1 MAPKKATKQTRVQ
14 AKASQSNKVL
24 TGPKGSKPQATTNTQ
39 LVRQGDKTTTTGP
52 KRGGVMSKTS
62 RPSKPVGTKGINS
75 KNPLMSAKGKPVP
88 MDSKNWPKGTERW
101 AESTSK
107 AGKQGKPV
115 GGTTPRALPPAGGT
129 SGRVAATSSRRS
141 AAEAK
146 LQRAAQGTRSNV
158 MRSRGPAAAPAKAP
172 QAPKPSMR
180 SRVGGAVRGAADRAG
195 AQSSAVRSATRAAQN
210 APQAIRRAAAGA
222 ANRAGAQAGP
232 SGRNLMRTISKG
244 VSGGMTA
251 RAMLSG
257 IGKGSIPAMVAKEA
271 LTARNTAD
279 GTLSAAIARGD
290 YRPSRFTNAR
300 AAAFKKAAAIKGS
313 PVVGAG
319 KAKAA
324 GSSSKAKA
332 SSSGGS
338 KMSTAQSFDSS
349 FAAARKAGKSV
360 FTWRGK
366 KYTTKLRGE

>member
-1 MAPKKATKQTRVQ
+1 MAPKKKGPTMRTQQQRKLQMQ
-14 AKASQSNKVL
+14 KIAKG
-24 TGPKGSKPQATTNTQ
+24 GPQ
-39 LVRQGDKTTTTGP
+39 L
-52 KRGGVMSKTS
+52 S
-62 RPSKPVGTKGINS
+62 GTKGI
-75 KNPLMSAKGKPVP
+75 SAKAPAAPAATPSKP
-88 MDSKNWPKGTERW
+88 SGR
-101 AESTSK
+101 
-107 AGKQGKPV
+107 Q
-115 GGTTPRALPPAGGT
+115 PRALPPAGGT

-180 SRVGGAVRGAADRAG
+180 SRVGGAVRSAADRAG

-271 LTARNTAD
+271 LTARNTAN

-313 PVVGAG
+313 PVLGAG

-349 FAAARKAGKSV
+349 FAAARKAGKST

-366 KYTTKLRGE
+366 KYNTKLRGE